1 MASLEELSDVAEEEG
16 SAVPEATG
24 LFDNFVT
31 SDSQIVFDYQVG
43 FISFGSRPKVSI
55 IGVCEVDQQAL
66 VAVPD
71 LAWHRQK
78 ARRHMPD
85 DALQKAVRVEAR
97 VGSGLDR
104 TVPEDGT
111 GIKIWLGFLKAD
123 LCGPRRLRLGRFAGR
138 HPVPFRHGR
147 VAYAASCRS
156 FGGHLSRP
164 LRVPQRRKRRSKTSV
179 WHSRCRN
186 TFGSAGRHHGRD
198 FRKFE
203 AVETGSGF
211 LPSICSSWRP
221 WSKKARSSAGL
232 LRTALWIGSSCSAA
246 SANGWG
252 LQKVF

>member
-1 MASLEELSDVAEEEG
+1 MASAEGTSPYAGRRSAEG
-16 SAVPEATG
+16 CSRR
-24 LFDNFVT
+24 
-31 SDSQIVFDYQVG
+31 SQSWIRFGSNGTRGWHRHQNLVG
-43 FISFGSRPKVSI
+43 FFEGR
-55 IGVCEVDQQAL
+55 
-66 VAVPD
+66 
-71 LAWHRQK
+71 
-78 ARRHMPD
+78 
-85 DALQKAVRVEAR
+85 
-97 VGSGLDR
+97 
-104 TVPEDGT
+104 
-111 GIKIWLGFLKAD
+111 

-179 WHSRCRN
+179 WHSRCRS

-232 LRTALWIGSSCSAA
+232 PSHRLVDWI
-246 SANGWG
+246 
-252 LQKVF
+252 LM